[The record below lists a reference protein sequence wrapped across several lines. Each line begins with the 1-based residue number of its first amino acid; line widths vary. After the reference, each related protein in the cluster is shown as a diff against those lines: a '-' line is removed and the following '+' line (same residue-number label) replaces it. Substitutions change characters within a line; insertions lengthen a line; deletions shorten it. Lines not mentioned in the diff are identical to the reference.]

1 MSIANADTSELL
13 PLKKA
18 IQREIPTAVAISTV
32 WRWATKGLAPATDGD
47 PRIKLAVLYVGNR
60 PHTTKAAVR
69 EFLELATKARL
80 ARIELKQQR
89 CREVS
94 DQDLAAAGLL

>member
-1 MSIANADTSELL
+1 MSLESTNPSDLI
-13 PLKKA
+13 PLRKA
-18 IQREIPTAVAISTV
+18 IQTEIPTSVAISTI

-60 PHTTKAAVR
+60 PHTTKAAIR

-80 ARIELKQQR
+80 TRIELKQQR
-89 CREVS
+89 CREVT
-94 DQDLAAAGLL
+94 DAELADAGLL

>member
-1 MSIANADTSELL
+1 MSLESTNPSDLI
-13 PLKKA
+13 PLRKA
-18 IQREIPTAVAISTV
+18 IQTEIPTAVAISTI

-60 PHTTKAAVR
+60 PHTTKAAIR

-89 CREVS
+89 CREVT
-94 DQDLAAAGLL
+94 DAELADAGLL

>member
-1 MSIANADTSELL
+1 MSIAKANTHDLI
-13 PLKKA
+13 PLNQA
-18 IQREIPTAVAISTV
+18 IREEIPTAVAISTV

-60 PHTTKAAVR
+60 LHTTKAAIR

-89 CREVS
+89 CLEVS

>member
-1 MSIANADTSELL
+1 MSIAKADTHDLI
-13 PLKKA
+13 PLNQA
-18 IQREIPTAVAISTV
+18 IREEIPSAIAVSTI
-32 WRWATKGLAPATDGD
+32 WRWATRGLSPAVDGD

-60 PHTTKAAVR
+60 PHTTRAAIR

-89 CREVS
+89 CREVT
-94 DQDLAAAGLL
+94 DVELADAGLL